1 MKNIKWINQGE
12 KHYLKNDEETL
23 IELTIIPLKKP
34 SFIINQKQ
42 YNVSSKGFWN
52 PSYIVSCNEQEVV
65 KVSHSLWGNGGR
77 IVFADAKIYTTKY
90 TNKGGLKL
98 KFLKD
103 ENEILVYG
111 IEFINK
117 KPILSF
123 NIGTTMIDAEKILIL
138 SAIGMII
145 FSSIF
150 KEMATGSDATTTAM
164 LATIISTI

>member
-1 MKNIKWINQGE
+1 MKNLKWTSEGE
-12 KHYLKNDEETL
+12 KHYLKSDTETL
-23 IELTIIPLKKP
+23 IDLTIVPLKKP
-34 SFIINQKQ
+34 SFIINQQQ
-42 YNVSSKGFWN
+42 YTVSSKGFWN
-52 PSYIVSCNEQEVV
+52 PSYIVSWNEQEVV

-77 IVFADAKIYTTKY
+77 IVFTDGKIYTTKF

-117 KPILSF
+117 KPTLVF

-145 FSSIF
+145 FSTIF
-150 KEMATGSDATTTAM
+150 KEMAGGSDAGSDLILLSA
-164 LATIISTI
+164 IS